1 MNETPHYF
9 FFVDTAERL
18 CDSGAGTD
26 ENGDFKVAPV
36 SAGPELLG
44 ALRRARHAE
53 DAAPGVGSPDSFF
66 FLTCVR
72 KH

>member
-18 CDSGAGTD
+18 CDSGSGTD

-53 DAAPGVGSPDSFF
+53 DADP
-66 FLTCVR
+66 
-72 KH
+72 